1 MITYFTFPEHGM
13 PGNTDLFAEP
23 DGNGPDEV
31 KKYSMETISDEEMVW
46 IAPSPGDIS
55 KNIILESGTNAN
67 GGVHRGMCLRGK
79 FLPLIGEKY
88 PNSGYFS
95 CTDPTVAHYARDTA
109 QFLEEAGLATLKG
122 DDTPPKVSQ
131 LRLIRAFW
139 GVLKQDVYRGGS
151 VASSE
156 AQLKRVI
163 AIALKKIAPEVPP
176 TMMRGV
182 SLHVR
187 SVNRNGLM
195 PMVHRIAWGTQS
207 PNVSVLKIW

>member
-1 MITYFTFPEHGM
+1 MITYFTFSEHRM

-23 DGNGPDEV
+23 DGDGSDEV

-55 KNIILESGTNAN
+55 KNIILQSGTNVN
-67 GGVHRGMCLRGK
+67 GGVYRDMCLRGK
-79 FLPLIGEKY
+79 FMPLIGEKY
-88 PNSGYFS
+88 PNSGYLS
-95 CTDPTVAHYARDTA
+95 WTDPTVAHYARDTA
-109 QFLEEAGLATLKG
+109 QFLEEASLVTLKG
-122 DDTPPKVSQ
+122 DDAPPKVSQ
-131 LRLIRAFW
+131 LRPIRDFW

-156 AQLKRVI
+156 AQLKRII
-163 AIALKKIAPEVPP
+163 AIALKKTAPEVPP

-187 SVNRNGLM
+187 SANRNRLM
-195 PMVHRIAWGTQS
+195 PMIH
-207 PNVSVLKIW
+207 